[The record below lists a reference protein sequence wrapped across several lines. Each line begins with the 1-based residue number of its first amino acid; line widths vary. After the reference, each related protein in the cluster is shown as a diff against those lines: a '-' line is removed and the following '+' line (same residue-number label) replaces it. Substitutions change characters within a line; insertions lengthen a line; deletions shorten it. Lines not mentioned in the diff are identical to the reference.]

1 MNEMANHSQEPNVTI
16 DSSASTH
23 IDNQT
28 SDTPV
33 DSTTVSSNDTS
44 SVSTPDTEY
53 DVIRYNKQE
62 VKIPVSERQTYL
74 QKGYNYDKLQS
85 QYQEAQK
92 QAQYLDR
99 LANMQGFNNTGEF
112 LSALEQYEQEQ
123 RIAREAERMGVDE
136 SVIRDHL
143 NPLKSEL
150 EQIKRQN
157 EELRQYEIRRQ
168 VEADITAMRNKYAD
182 FGQYEDAIFE
192 LASRGL
198 NLEEAYR
205 LASYETVSRRVEQE
219 VLARMK
225 QRDDKQVLS
234 SSDRGQNQ
242 KLNPQHMSLEDI
254 EAISAR
260 VARGERISF

>member
-1 MNEMANHSQEPNVTI
+1 MENLDNHIQQETN
-16 DSSASTH
+16 DSPSF
-23 IDNQT
+23 DNQT
-28 SDTPV
+28 STAPEPTTTDVTTNDINTGTPT
-33 DSTTVSSNDTS
+33 D
-44 SVSTPDTEY
+44 EY

-62 VKIPVSERQTYL
+62 VKIPVSERTNYL

-99 LANMQGFNNTGEF
+99 LATMQGFNNTNEF
-112 LSALEQYEQEQ
+112 LTALEQYEQEQ
-123 RIAREAERMGVDE
+123 RIQQEAAKLGVDD

-143 NPLKSEL
+143 YPLKSEL

-168 VEADITAMRNKYAD
+168 VEADIASMREKYND
-182 FGQYEDAIFE
+182 FGQYEDAIYD

-198 NLEEAYR
+198 DLEQAYR
-205 LASYETVSRRVEQE
+205 LASYESMSKRVEQE
-219 VLARMK
+219 VLARMRK
-225 QRDDKQVLS
+225 RDENQILS
-234 SSDRGQNQ
+234 SADRATNQ
-242 KLNPQHMSLEDI
+242 KINPAHMSLEDI

-260 VARGERISF
+260 VARGEKISF

>member
-1 MNEMANHSQEPNVTI
+1 MTEMANHSQETAIATEATPSFDNST
-16 DSSASTH
+16 SSAP
-23 IDNQT
+23 DQ
-28 SDTPV
+28 
-33 DSTTVSSNDTS
+33 TTVSSEPSQD
-44 SVSTPDTEY
+44 VSTPETDY

-62 VKIPVSERQTYL
+62 VKIPVSERTNYL

-99 LANMQGFNNTGEF
+99 LASMQGFNNTQEF
-112 LSALEQYEQEQ
+112 LTALEQYEQEQ
-123 RIAREAERMGVDE
+123 RISREAERMGVDE

-143 NPLKSEL
+143 YPLKNEL
-150 EQIKRQN
+150 EQIKKQN

-168 VEADITAMRNKYAD
+168 VEADINAMREKYSD
-182 FGQYEDAIFE
+182 FGQHEDAIYE

-205 LASYETVSRRVEQE
+205 LASYETMSKRVEQE
-219 VLARMK
+219 VLARMR
-225 QRDDKQVLS
+225 QRDDKQILS
-234 SSDRGQNQ
+234 SSDRGQTQ
-242 KLNPQHMSLEDI
+242 KLNPNHLSFEDI